1 MSILTLS
8 TVKTRFPEWEKYLV
22 ITINDTD
29 EQKDAKLQLVV
40 DNADAELSEY
50 VDVDTDTI
58 TPALTNHLMNIIRK
72 HAFDLKNGNRATE
85 VKPQVIR
92 DYEHSLAQLKSYQAG
107 FRNVP
112 LPDGETDTQ
121 LDVSVKN
128 ARTRKFSVWFTD
140 PE

>member
-50 VDVDTDTI
+50 VDVNADTI

-112 LPDGETDTQ
+112 LADGETDTQ